1 MIHETYKMTVLSPKE
16 TKNTC
21 LQYLKNV
28 YLRLVMPKSAFLLEI
43 ELL

>member
-16 TKNTC
+16 MKNTC

-28 YLRLVMPKSAFLLEI
+28 YLRLVMPNLHCLKTKLL
-43 ELL
+43 